1 MIKIFIIDKNSA
13 DQRLDKFLKRNFD
26 NLSQSFIEKNL
37 RKKNILLNEYS
48 TRSNQIIKFD
58 DKITIKNF
66 SKEIYQK
73 FEKKKSTLNINKSH
87 LTNFKQSI
95 LYENDNFLIIDK
107 WSGIAAQGGSNIT
120 ISIDTI
126 IKNISKNYNLVHRLD
141 KETSG
146 LMIIAKNLKYTRFFG
161 KLFKSQE
168 LKKTYLAIC
177 DGMPK
182 IKQSYVDL
190 VINSND
196 KDKNKVV
203 KTETFYKVLLYKD
216 KTSLIKFEPKTGKK
230 HQLRIVA
237 KNLGCPIVGDLRY
250 NLNQTKNSQNLKLN
264 AYKLEFDIE
273 DNNFIITSSLPKD
286 FTDYLKLKN
295 IKFNPKII

>member
-1 MIKIFIIDKNSA
+1 LIKIIIIDSDSS
-13 DQRLDKFLKRNFD
+13 DQRIDKFLKRIFSNI
-26 NLSQSFIEKNL
+26 SQSFIEKNL
-37 RKKNILLNEYS
+37 RKKNILLNKKL
-48 TRSNQIIKFD
+48 TKSNQIIKAD

-66 SKEIYQK
+66 YREIYQK
-73 FEKKKSTLNINKSH
+73 FEKKKLTSNINKSH

-126 IKNISKNYNLVHRLD
+126 IKNISENYNLVHRLD

-161 KLFKSQE
+161 KLFKSQK

-177 DGMPK
+177 DGVPK
-182 IKQSYVDL
+182 IKESYVDL
-190 VINSND
+190 DINSNIND
-196 KDKNKVV
+196 KVIQTN
-203 KTETFYKVLLYKD
+203 TFYKVLLYNN

-237 KNLGCPIVGDLRY
+237 KNLGCPIVGDQKY
-250 NLNQTKNSQNLKLN
+250 NLNQTKQKEDLKLN
-264 AYKLEFDIE
+264 AFKLEFEIE
-273 DNNFIITSSLPKD
+273 NDKFKVTSVLPKN
-286 FTDYLKLKN
+286 FTDYLKLKS
-295 IKFNPKII
+295 IKFNLKII

>member
-1 MIKIFIIDKNSA
+1 MIKIIIIDSDSS
-13 DQRLDKFLKRNFD
+13 DQRIDKFLKRIFSNI
-26 NLSQSFIEKNL
+26 SQSFIEKNL
-37 RKKNILLNEYS
+37 RKKNILLNKKL
-48 TRSNQIIKFD
+48 TKSNQIIKAD

-66 SKEIYQK
+66 YREIYQK
-73 FEKKKSTLNINKSH
+73 FEKKKLTSNINKSH

-126 IKNISKNYNLVHRLD
+126 IKNISENYNLVHRLD

-161 KLFKSQE
+161 KLFKSQK

-177 DGMPK
+177 DGVPK
-182 IKQSYVDL
+182 IKESYVDL
-190 VINSND
+190 DINSNIND
-196 KDKNKVV
+196 KVIQTN
-203 KTETFYKVLLYKD
+203 TFYKVLLYNN

-237 KNLGCPIVGDLRY
+237 KNLGCPIVGDQKY
-250 NLNQTKNSQNLKLN
+250 NLNQTKQKEDLKLN
-264 AYKLEFDIE
+264 AFKLEFEIE
-273 DNNFIITSSLPKD
+273 NDKFKVTSVLPKN
-286 FTDYLKLKN
+286 FTDYLKLKS
-295 IKFNPKII
+295 IKFNLKII

>member
-1 MIKIFIIDKNSA
+1 MIKVFIIDSNSA
-13 DQRLDKFLKRNFD
+13 DQRIDKFLKRNFD

-37 RKKNILLNEYS
+37 RKKNILLNKRL
-48 TRSNQIIKFD
+48 TKSNQIIKVD

-66 SKEIYQK
+66 SIEVYQK
-73 FEKKKSTLNINKSH
+73 FKKSQSTIKIDKTFI
-87 LTNFKQSI
+87 TNFKKSI

-107 WSGIAAQGGSNIT
+107 WSGISVQGGSNIV

-126 IKNISKNYNLVHRLD
+126 IKNISENYNLVHRLD

-161 KLFKSQE
+161 QLFKSQK

-182 IKQSYVDL
+182 LKESYVDL
-190 VINSND
+190 NINSNTTE
-196 KDKNKVV
+196 KII
-203 KTETFYKVLLYKD
+203 KTKTFYKVLSYND

-230 HQLRIVA
+230 HQLRLVA
-237 KNLGCPIVGDLRY
+237 KNLGCPIVGDIKY
-250 NLNQTKNSQNLKLN
+250 NLNQNKHREKLKLN
-264 AYKLEFDIE
+264 AFMLEFNIE
-273 DNNFIITSSLPKD
+273 DNEFKITSALPKD
-286 FTDYLKLKN
+286 FTNYLKLKD
-295 IKFNPKII
+295 IKFNPKTI